1 MADARRLASEAAA
14 GVSSAGFRPF
24 FAAAGSSTA
33 KAGFSSA
40 KAGPSSADSGPP
52 SAEAAAGRETRRP
65 HTQAQRSRAARTAV
79 ESDGAE
85 ADRRFQI

>member
-14 GVSSAGFRPF
+14 GVSSAGFGPF
-24 FAAAGSSTA
+24 FAAAGSST
-33 KAGFSSA
+33 A